1 MDVFSLET
9 CTDLYG
15 HLSIRDLTLTFCQN
29 GSYLHINNKWI
40 KSTMTE
46 KRCIIISWYNS
57 SQLGNIFL
65 WVVRCRSLSCV
76 VRSLFFC
83 SSTTWPF
90 LTKFDVKHLFDKDTR
105 KSVLYDLHPYGK
117 SYMCFYKNLLS
128 YSSGIDKIRRVY
140 SNENQG
146 SVSKIVN
153 FITPGQG
160 ILW

>member
-65 WVVRCRSLSCV
+65 WVVRCRRLSCV
-76 VRSLFFC
+76 VRSLFF
-83 SSTTWPF
+83 F
-90 LTKFDVKHLFDKDTR
+90 LLKYYLAILDQIWCEA
-105 KSVLYDLHPYGK
+105 SVWQGYKKVCALWSPPLREII
-117 SYMCFYKNLLS
+117 YMCFYKNLLS
-128 YSSGIDKIRRVY
+128 YSSGIDKIRRVTVMRIKEVY
-140 SNENQG
+140 P
-146 SVSKIVN
+146 K
-153 FITPGQG
+153 
-160 ILW
+160 L